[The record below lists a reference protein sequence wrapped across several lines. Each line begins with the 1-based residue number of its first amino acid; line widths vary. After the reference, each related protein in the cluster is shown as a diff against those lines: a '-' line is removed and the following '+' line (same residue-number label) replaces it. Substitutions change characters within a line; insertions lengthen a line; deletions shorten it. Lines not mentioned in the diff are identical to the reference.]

1 MYLISE
7 ALSIY
12 TFQPH
17 IKELF
22 MHLNELPKESEES
35 VQTTYY
41 YKVRGFEKNTSAN
54 FRERRKRLQ
63 LTELCRKHPKRRQL
77 HKKIINTCKIQILKN
92 NKKGKKT
99 AEFE

>member
-41 YKVRGFEKNTSAN
+41 YKVRNFEKNTSAN
-54 FRERRKRLQ
+54 FRRRRKRLQ
-63 LTELCRKHPKRRQL
+63 LTQRERVL
-77 HKKIINTCKIQILKN
+77 HKTPKTPPTRQTKRLSTLENSDKKIKKAKN
-92 NKKGKKT
+92 S
-99 AEFE
+99 